1 MDRSE
6 VVKEAA
12 EKLHA
17 ELLALGVDVI
27 LDDRGERPGAMFAD
41 WELIGVP
48 HRVVL
53 SDRGL
58 KEGQVEY
65 QHRRDTELTAVR
77 QVWHHARR
85 AEDQGHRDETTARAC
100 ASRHRYGRCFWLF
113 SKKVTTKN
121 SAYGEVMNTMS
132 NIHSTTA
139 KLLINGKFTE
149 SNTTEWQ
156 DILNPATQEVLG
168 RVPMAT
174 LDEVDAAIAAA
185 HEAFKTWRLTPIQ
198 ARMRIMLKLQDL
210 IRDNMKDIARVL
222 TAEQGKTLADAEGDI
237 QRGLEVVEHACSI
250 GTLQMGEYIEGVA
263 RGVDTYTVQQPLGV
277 CAGITPFNF
286 PAMIPLWM
294 FPMAIVC
301 GNTFVLK
308 PSEQDPLS
316 TMMLVELAVQ
326 AGVPAGV
333 LNVVH
338 GGKEVVDRLCT
349 HQDIKAISFVGS
361 TAVGTHVYNLAGQHA
376 KRVQSMMGAK
386 NHVVVMPDANKE
398 QTLNALVG
406 AAFGA
411 AGQRCMALSVAVMVG
426 ETKNWIDE
434 LVEKAKTLKV
444 NAGHEP
450 QTDIGPVISPRA
462 KARVIDL
469 INSGVEQGAQ
479 LLLDGRDVKV
489 AGYEHG
495 NFVGA
500 TIFNQVTT
508 DMRIYTEEI
517 FGPVLAIIHVDT
529 LEQAMELVNA
539 NPFGNGVGL
548 FTQSG
553 AIARTFQNNIDIGQ
567 VGINIPI
574 PVPVPFFSFTGSRG
588 SKLGDLGP
596 YGKQAVQFYTQTKTI
611 TSRWFED
618 TQEKGEVNTTISLR

>member
-1 MDRSE
+1 MN
-6 VVKEAA
+6 A
-12 EKLHA
+12 
-17 ELLALGVDVI
+17 I
-27 LDDRGERPGAMFAD
+27 
-41 WELIGVP
+41 
-48 HRVVL
+48 
-53 SDRGL
+53 
-58 KEGQVEY
+58 
-65 QHRRDTELTAVR
+65 
-77 QVWHHARR
+77 HHP
-85 AEDQGHRDETTARAC
+85 QQSTG
-100 ASRHRYGRCFWLF
+100 F
-113 SKKVTTKN
+113 
-121 SAYGEVMNTMS
+121 
-132 NIHSTTA
+132 TTA
-139 KLLINGKFTE
+139 KLLINGEFVDSKSTH
-149 SNTTEWQ
+149 WQ
-156 DILNPATQEVLG
+156 DIVNPATQEVLG
-168 RVPMAT
+168 QVPFST
-174 LDEVDAAIAAA
+174 PKEVNAAIAAA
-185 HEAFKTWRLTPIQ
+185 QNALASWRQTPIQ

-210 IRDNMKDIARVL
+210 IRSNLKSIAQVL

-250 GTLQMGEYIEGVA
+250 GTLQMGEYVEGVA
-263 RGVDTYTVQQPLGV
+263 RGVDTYTLQQPLGV

-316 TMMLVELAVQ
+316 TMMLVELAIQ
-326 AGVPAGV
+326 AGIPAGV

-338 GGKEVVDRLCT
+338 GGKEVVDLLCT
-349 HQDIKAISFVGS
+349 HRDIKAISFVGS
-361 TAVGTHVYNLAGQHA
+361 TAVGTHVYNLAGQHG

-426 ETKNWIDE
+426 ETKHWVDE
-434 LVEKAKTLKV
+434 LVNKTKTLKV

-450 QTDIGPVISPRA
+450 NTDVGPVISTRA
-462 KARVIDL
+462 KSRVIDL
-469 INSGVEQGAQ
+469 INSGVEQGAE
-479 LLLDGRDVKV
+479 LLLDGRDVQV
-489 AGYEHG
+489 PGYEQG
-495 NFVGA
+495 NFVGP

-508 DMRIYTEEI
+508 DMRIYKEEV
-517 FGPVLAIIHVDT
+517 FGPVLAIMHVDT
-529 LEQAMELVNA
+529 LEQAIALINA

-548 FTQSG
+548 FTQNG
-553 AIARTFQNNIDIGQ
+553 NTARTFQNQIDIGQ

-618 TQEKGEVNTTISLR
+618 DQETTGVNTTISLR